1 MVAAGFIVEQSILGT
16 VSFVLFVVYC
26 LQLKQDI
33 HIENVVNLQTGTST
47 IVFRR
52 TKSLGYTAYIFHLGG
67 VIGCFILILRSI
79 DPFPVLG
86 IYPFVA
92 TDLLSHVGIAVLLS
106 TIFEGLGSMASKL
119 YFKLNLPVNE
129 NFLQKW
135 IRVITYCTFA
145 AAVITWIIEN
155 FVSDKLMY
163 SAGVY
168 FIYGTIIQWIILFMY
183 MRMIQVF
190 QLQLNSTPLLRQNSS
205 VVKSIK
211 KLITVRNLFM
221 LINILLTSYQ
231 IYVFAIQVRDQSKLD
246 PIDPDDYSPILAPL
260 YLTQVIG
267 YTILLWFSYVSK
279 SKAGE
284 QQGLSEV
291 SATDLRANAV
301 PIALIQKRDEER
313 NQMNQVIRP
322 SQPNREVQKIQEVQE
337 VVVKFKPHEMDP
349 KMKVLDTEELQHT
362 TINRQVSNTSENS
375 QNLQNIYETYQS
387 YPTDTFR
394 SEVSSDPSGPVS
406 PDELRRL
413 MRLIEQQTEAEKEG
427 RLDEFIAEQERIAA
441 VRNTTTDT
449 PGNDADYLVQQIQAM
464 KERDRYER
472 IRAGQPQTRRVFD
485 INSLSSNGCSV
496 PPSPPPFH
504 PEEYTQ
510 QPDATTRV
518 LFAIPDEGYYSSASD
533 LDLVKPKHSKPKK

>member
-1 MVAAGFIVEQSILGT
+1 
-16 VSFVLFVVYC
+16 
-26 LQLKQDI
+26 
-33 HIENVVNLQTGTST
+33 
-47 IVFRR
+47 
-52 TKSLGYTAYIFHLGG
+52 
-67 VIGCFILILRSI
+67 
-79 DPFPVLG
+79 
-86 IYPFVA
+86 
-92 TDLLSHVGIAVLLS
+92 
-106 TIFEGLGSMASKL
+106 
-119 YFKLNLPVNE
+119 
-129 NFLQKW
+129 
-135 IRVITYCTFA
+135 
-145 AAVITWIIEN
+145 
-155 FVSDKLMY
+155 
-163 SAGVY
+163 
-168 FIYGTIIQWIILFMY
+168 MY

-313 NQMNQVIRP
+313 NRVNQAIQT
-322 SQPNREVQKIQEVQE
+322 SQPNREAQKNREVQKIQEAQEVQE
-337 VVVKFKPHEMDP
+337 VVVKFKQHEMDP
-349 KMKVLDTEELQHT
+349 KMKVLDTDELQHT
-362 TINRQVSNTSENS
+362 TINRQISNTSEDS

-441 VRNTTTDT
+441 VRNTTADT
-449 PGNDADYLVQQIQAM
+449 PNNDADYLVQQIQAM

-472 IRAGQPQTRRVFD
+472 IIAGQPQTRRVFD
-485 INSLSSNGCSV
+485 INSLSSNGSSV

-533 LDLVKPKHSKPKK
+533 LDLVKPKPSNLKTSKPKK

>member
-1 MVAAGFIVEQSILGT
+1 MVATGFIVEQAVLGLT
-16 VSFVLFVVYC
+16 SLVLFGIYC
-26 LQLKQDI
+26 TQLKQDI
-33 HIENVVNLQTGTST
+33 YIENVINTQIGTST
-47 IVFRR
+47 IVFKH

-92 TDLLSHVGIAVLLS
+92 TDLLSHIGIAVILS

-145 AAVITWIIEN
+145 AAIITWIVEN

-190 QLQLNSTPLLRQNSS
+190 QLQLNCAPLLRKDSS

-221 LINILLTSYQ
+221 LVNTLLTSYQ

-246 PIDPDDYSPILAPL
+246 LIDPDSYSPILAPL

-267 YTILLWFSYVSK
+267 YTILLWFSHVSK
-279 SKAGE
+279 SQAGE

-291 SATDLRANAV
+291 SATDLRANVV
-301 PIALIQKRDEER
+301 PIDLIQRRAEER
-313 NQMNQVIRP
+313 NQAVQ
-322 SQPNREVQKIQEVQE
+322 SKEVRE
-337 VVVKFKPHEMDP
+337 VVVKFKQHEMDP
-349 KMKVLDTEELQHT
+349 KMKVLNTEELQHT
-362 TINRQVSNTSENS
+362 TINQQTDNTSENS
-375 QNLQNIYETYQS
+375 QNIYETYQS

-394 SEVSSDPSGPVS
+394 SEVSSDPSVQVN
-406 PDELRRL
+406 PDEFRRL
-413 MRLIEQQTEAEKEG
+413 MRLIDQQTEAEKEG
-427 RLDEFIAEQERIAA
+427 RLDEFIAEQERLAT
-441 VRNTTTDT
+441 VRSTTTCT
-449 PGNDADYLVQQIQAM
+449 PFNDADYLVQQIQAM
-464 KERDRYER
+464 KEKDRYER
-472 IRAGQPQTRRVFD
+472 IRAGQPQNRRTFD
-485 INSLSSNGCSV
+485 ITSFSSNGSSV

-510 QPDATTRV
+510 QPDSTTGV
-518 LFAIPDEGYYSSASD
+518 LFAIPDEGYHSNVSDLD
-533 LDLVKPKHSKPKK
+533 LDLVKLKK